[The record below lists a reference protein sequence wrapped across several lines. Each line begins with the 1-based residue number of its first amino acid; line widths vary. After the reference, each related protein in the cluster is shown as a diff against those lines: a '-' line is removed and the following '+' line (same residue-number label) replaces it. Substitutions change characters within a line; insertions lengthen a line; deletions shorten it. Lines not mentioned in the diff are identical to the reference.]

1 MGPGWGARI
10 AKNYRIKG
18 VPETFFITRDG
29 RVADLEIGPLTEARL
44 VKAIE
49 TLLAE

>member
-18 VPETFFITRDG
+18 VPETFFIARAG
-29 RVADLEIGPLTEARL
+29 RVADLEIGSPTETRL
-44 VKAIE
+44 VNAI
-49 TLLAE
+49 